1 MAVPDKKTHLMLAK
15 QQPIQLTLKG
25 INMSFVNSRGIF
37 LQLLAPSIVSPN
49 EAVVSMK
56 LGLEVLGY
64 NEETEEQTHTLVD
77 ITELAA
83 FSNDGGKT
91 FTLRTVRDIDG
102 DGDIDEADKE
112 KLLALASAYA
122 RILNP

>member
-1 MAVPDKKTHLMLAK
+1 
-15 QQPIQLTLKG
+15 
-25 INMSFVNSRGIF
+25 MSFVNSRGIF

-77 ITELAA
+77 IT
-83 FSNDGGKT
+83 
-91 FTLRTVRDIDG
+91 
-102 DGDIDEADKE
+102 
-112 KLLALASAYA
+112 
-122 RILNP
+122 

>member
-1 MAVPDKKTHLMLAK
+1 
-15 QQPIQLTLKG
+15 
-25 INMSFVNSRGIF
+25 MSFVNSRGIF